1 MKISVRNHTGKTINL
16 WVENSDTVKLIKTK
30 IQDCEIGIP
39 LSQQELTYDNKE
51 LENDLT
57 LSDCQIEE
65 EATLRCEQFHFSS

>member
-16 WVENSDTVKLIKTK
+16 WVENSDTIKLIKTK
-30 IQDCEIGIP
+30 IQVKSSIP
-39 LSQQELTYDNKE
+39 LGQQELTYDNKD

-65 EATLRCEQFHFSS
+65 EAILRCEFHFSF

>member
-39 LSQQELTYDNKE
+39 LNQQELTYDNKE

-65 EATLRCEQFHFSS
+65 EATLRCE